1 MLCFQ
6 LLKISSG
13 LNLMSEIVL
22 KATVLNFQELG
33 FIGRKKYISLETSKG
48 KDMEFKP

>member
-6 LLKISSG
+6 LLKISSV

-22 KATVLNFQELG
+22 KATVLNLQELG
-33 FIGRKKYISLETSKG
+33 FIERKNTSLETPKG
-48 KDMEFKP
+48 KNMEFKP